1 MINFNI
7 KKIKKNIYSCYLL
20 FGNDY
25 FVIQKKKKQILKTA
39 KIYNYHENYN
49 IYIYINT
56 DWEPIYKICQEKDLF
71 YKKKIIIL
79 NIIDNNYINI
89 NNKLYNL
96 ISFLKE
102 NILLII
108 HENKSILNF
117 KNYNWFKDFY
127 KKIIIIN
134 CKTPKKKNFYNWIIK
149 YTKKKKLLFDINS
162 YKNIYYNYKGN
173 LSNLSQMLTRL
184 KLNNK
189 NKKISLKNI
198 NNELNNITNFTPYN
212 WITTSLNKNTKK
224 ALNILNKLKLKK
236 TNPILLLRI
245 MQYYILNI
253 LEIKKNKN
261 KFFLNKKYI
270 KNKLNLI
277 KISKNI
283 SLIQLHYA
291 IKIMTKIEINIKKNK
306 NCFTYINLKTLT
318 LLICNELKILKIIN
332 I

>member
-25 FVIQKKKKQILKTA
+25 FVIQKKKQQILKTA